1 MKAMDTSTQSEISTD
16 NNGLVELTEGLLAD
30 AQNSIS
36 QNQALSLPI
45 AELSTFGAGVSSL
58 IPAIRAI
65 THAAGNST
73 GGVWKIA
80 NAAAGDTLKIAKN
93 GNAWGAMHTA
103 SGGSRLVQLT
113 KAGPLSTAKNAMP
126 ELSPALMMMA
136 VALYSIE
143 KDLKQIED
151 TQKKILTFLEVENE
165 SQIEADVESLM
176 GIVANYKY
184 NWDNEL
190 SVASNHNL
198 ILDIQNRS
206 QKSMNA
212 YRKRVSDA
220 ISSKK
225 IVLGQG
231 NVNAALADLQKKFK
245 YYRLSLYTFSL
256 ASFMEIMLSGIFTE
270 AYIGSVKAK
279 IRKLSDAYRDDFS
292 MASLY
297 LEKLGNSAIETN
309 AVKVIG
315 VAGKAVGKAIG
326 AVPLVKKSPVD
337 EFLQNKG
344 DVLQKNAIG
353 MERRAVEQFA
363 ALGNPQTGVFEDK
376 LADLIQIYN
385 HTSQICFD
393 KEKIYLIPE
402 NAKS

>member
-16 NNGLVELTEGLLAD
+16 NNGLVELTEGLLVD

-65 THAAGNST
+65 THAAENST
-73 GGVWKIA
+73 GGFWKIA
-80 NAAAGDTLKIAKN
+80 NADAGDTLKIAKN

-198 ILDIQNRS
+198 ILAIQNRS

-231 NVNAALADLQKKFK
+231 NVNAALADLEKKFK

-292 MASLY
+292 MSSLY
-297 LEKLGNSAIETN
+297 LEKLGNLAIETN